1 MIVANRIDPAR
12 AKSLIEA
19 GEAVVLDVT
28 SSLVWPVVGH
38 RIPGAVRIPPEPII
52 RGIKSARPA
61 SELLPQF
68 GPLPKDKEIV
78 AYCT

>member
-1 MIVANRIDPAR
+1 MIVANRIDPVRAR
-12 AKSLIEA
+12 SLIDA

-38 RIPGAVRIPPEPII
+38 TIPGAKRIPPEPII

-61 SELLPQF
+61 SELLAQF
-68 GPLPKDKEIV
+68 GELPKDKEII

>member
-12 AKSLIEA
+12 AKSLIDA
-19 GEAVVLDVT
+19 GQAVVLDVT

-38 RIPGAVRIPPEPII
+38 TIPGAKRIPPEPII
-52 RGIKSARPA
+52 NGIKSARPA
-61 SELLPQF
+61 PGLLAQL
-68 GPLPKDKEIV
+68 GDLPKDKEIV

>member
-12 AKSLIEA
+12 AKSLIDAKEA
-19 GEAVVLDVT
+19 IVLDVT

-38 RIPGAVRIPPEPII
+38 LIPGAIRIPPEPII
-52 RGIKSARPA
+52 AGIRSARPA
-61 SELLPQF
+61 PALLAQL

>member
-12 AKSLIEA
+12 ARALIDA
-19 GEAVVLDVT
+19 GDTVVLEVT

-38 RIPGAVRIPPEPII
+38 RIPGAIRIPPEPII

-61 SELLPQF
+61 SELLAHF
-68 GPLPKDKEIV
+68 GSLPKGKEIV

>member
-12 AKSLIEA
+12 AKSLIDA
-19 GEAVVLDVT
+19 GEAIVLDVT

-38 RIPGAVRIPPEPII
+38 RIPGAIRIPPEPII
-52 RGIKSARPA
+52 SGIKAARPA
-61 SELLPQF
+61 PGLLAQF
-68 GPLPKDKEIV
+68 GDLPKDKEIV

>member
-1 MIVANRIDPAR
+1 MIVANRIDAAR
-12 AKSLIEA
+12 AKSLIDA

-38 RIPGAVRIPPEPII
+38 TIPGAKRIAPEAII
-52 RGIKSARPA
+52 RGIKLARPA
-61 SELLPQF
+61 PELLAQF
-68 GPLPKDKEIV
+68 GELPKDKEIV